1 MISLCRIA
9 GFSTCLTVLV
19 SLSAFAQCTGVYQT
33 ITYDTLVSGSG
44 NDAHTFSMPQFDPSL
59 GTLVSVNINSIVSVN
74 YGFTLTN
81 INSSPIDFT
90 VGLGRKDNVQSSVL
104 SSPYNNTI
112 DTAVGTFYL
121 NPSQTVTQAPTT
133 IINRYNNSVMLTS
146 DVVSF
151 MGNGAI
157 GFNYSPRT
165 YAHNSGSPTYNY
177 SATASDTIHFFITYS
192 YCNQVVLLP
201 DLVNFSAVKEN
212 NTSVKLLWTTIN
224 EQPDRIY
231 EVQKSTDGLNF
242 FAAGTISSKI
252 DPDNSGNY
260 LYHYEAN
267 ATEKSRLWF
276 RLKITDASGNVKY
289 SNIKLVDM
297 GTNSSVGIYLYPNP
311 SDQFVNI
318 VFNEFK
324 NREVE
329 IIASN
334 GTIIQENTFNNA
346 NAIHIDFRK
355 PLAKGVYF
363 AKVVEQSTLKSD
375 ILPFVVK

>member
-1 MISLCRIA
+1 VIINS
-9 GFSTCLTVLV
+9 FS
-19 SLSAFAQCTGVYQT
+19 SGAQCTSQQS
-33 ITYDTLVSGSG
+33 ITYDTVMIGSG
-44 NDAHTFSMPQFDPSL
+44 NTNHSLSLSQFDPTI
-59 GTLVSVNINSIVSVN
+59 GTLESVSINSVVSVN
-74 YGFTLTN
+74 YGFSLTN
-81 INSSPIDFT
+81 INTSPINFSISVGRNDDF
-90 VGLGRKDNVQSSVL
+90 QSSVL
-104 SSPYNNTI
+104 SSPYSSSI
-112 DTAVGTFYL
+112 TADVGTFIV
-121 NPSQTVTQAPTT
+121 NPNQTITQPPTPV
-133 IINRYNNSVMLTS
+133 INRYDNAISINSNIA
-146 DVVSF
+146 DF
-151 MGNGAI
+151 IGNGAI
-157 GFNYSPRT
+157 GFSYFPHT
-165 YAHNSGSPTYNY
+165 YTNHSGSSSYQY
-177 SATASDTIHFFITYS
+177 SATANDTIHFSITYI
-192 YCNQVVLLP
+192 YCNQIILLP
-201 DLVNFSAVKEN
+201 DLINFSAVKEN

-324 NREVE
+324 NWQIE
-329 IIASN
+329 ILAAN
-334 GTIIQENTFNNA
+334 GSLIQRNNST
-346 NAIHIDFRK
+346 NAIATHINFIK
-355 PLAKGVYF
+355 PLATGIYF
-363 AKVVEQSTLKSD
+363 VRVMEDQTHKTYV
-375 ILPFVVK
+375 LPLMVSK